1 MRDAATPQI
10 TQLISLGRQKGE
22 FLKMKKV
29 NLEVCVCT
37 ECVMMGAMEIIDA
50 IEGLKSLETDMTD
63 MYKDLDIEVKTA
75 SSVCAPKKPHASP
88 VVKINGER
96 FEKANSAMIMG
107 KISELAY
114 K

>member
-1 MRDAATPQI
+1 
-10 TQLISLGRQKGE
+10 
-22 FLKMKKV
+22 MKKV

-50 IEGLKSLETDMTD
+50 IESLKSLETDL
-63 MYKDLDIEVKTA
+63 YKDLDIEVKTA

-96 FEKANSAMIMG
+96 YEKSNSATIMA
-107 KISELAY
+107 KISEMANS
-114 K
+114 